1 MLPLRHAGRTAAVAS
16 RLSRAAGAQIA
27 ARTAEQLFVT
37 LGELKSGAAKL
48 GQAISVFEAA
58 MPKVRARSHPS
69 APHPLSRDRVPR
81 AASAFA
87 DENGIGTLSMRKLG
101 EAVGSRRCPC
111 ITTSPTK
118 MTFSTA

>member
-37 LGELKSGAAKL
+37 LGEFKSGAAKL
-48 GQAISVFEAA
+48 GQAMSVFEAA

-69 APHPLSRDRVPR
+69 APHPLSRDRGPARRVR
-81 AASAFA
+81 LRRRERNR
-87 DENGIGTLSMRKLG
+87 DTLDAQAR
-101 EAVGSRRCPC
+101 
-111 ITTSPTK
+111 
-118 MTFSTA
+118 

>member
-1 MLPLRHAGRTAAVAS
+1 
-16 RLSRAAGAQIA
+16 
-27 ARTAEQLFVT
+27 
-37 LGELKSGAAKL
+37 
-48 GQAISVFEAA
+48 